1 MKWNDELVKGFTKIA
16 CSGSYGLYEDC
27 PTLELKM
34 KRFKELSNEK
44 KIKYICKECGSE
56 EVKADAYAAWDEER
70 QDWSVA
76 HVFFESEHGHACE
89 TCDSNGDGNV
99 ELISVPVTEVKDAVD

>member
-44 KIKYICKECGSE
+44 KIKYICNKCGSE
-56 EVKADAYAAWDEER
+56 EVKADAWAVWDKEE
-70 QDWSVA
+70 QDWSVV
-76 HVFFESEHGHACE
+76 HVSFGMGGNACE

-99 ELISVPVTEVKDAVD
+99 DLISVPVTEVKDAVD